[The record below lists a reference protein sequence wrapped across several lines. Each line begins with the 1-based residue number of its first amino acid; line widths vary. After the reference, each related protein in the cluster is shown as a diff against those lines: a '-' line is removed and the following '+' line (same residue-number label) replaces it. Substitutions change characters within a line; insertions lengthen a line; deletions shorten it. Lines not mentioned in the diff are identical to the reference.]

1 MPGDPRVFM
10 RVNGHDD
17 QPLEWTRLDGKA
29 EGVLAIKVPGF
40 GMLLMHPDRDEAL
53 LATDRR
59 TGPVARAVTRFTGR
73 SECPMLHKADRLDV
87 VVVW

>member
-1 MPGDPRVFM
+1 MSEPRVFM
-10 RVNGHDD
+10 RVNTVDE

-40 GMLLMHPDRDEAL
+40 GMLLMHPDRDEAV
-53 LATDRR
+53 LAKDRR
-59 TGPVARAVTRFTGR
+59 TGPIVKPVTRSTGR

-87 VVVW
+87 VVVWP